1 MSAAVS
7 SASEIR
13 GVIAVVEHCYSL
25 ATLRPEKLSKSVV
38 VLAAAGTFYTV
49 DLYVSQID
57 IIQTLHEPERRL

>member
-13 GVIAVVEHCYSL
+13 GVIAAVEHCYSL
-25 ATLRPEKLSKSVV
+25 ATRRPENLLKSVV
-38 VLAAAGTFYTV
+38 GSAAHWTFYTV
-49 DLYVSQID
+49 NLYVSQIG